1 MTDTIKQIVN
11 DHADEVRAR
20 DAALEDDV
28 QVVGHG
34 PSGWAVLSKSG
45 DFRFHD
51 ERPFDIECP
60 CIIYS
65 GLQTREAAEVA
76 RRDALAGLTDPTHRS
91 PYGPSEVPLSYFEA
105 VGRVVAKLRE
115 EGVQSEDLIGLAVG
129 IAEAAQPSKPKTGDH
144 TKLSQTQIRECPF

>member
-1 MTDTIKQIVN
+1 MTDTIEQIVN

-20 DAALEDDV
+20 EDALEDDV
-28 QVVGHG
+28 QIVGHG
-34 PSGWAVLSKSG
+34 PTGWAVMSKSG

-51 ERPFDIECP
+51 AFP

-129 IAEAAQPSKPKTGDH
+129 IAEAASGGHQDNFAGE
-144 TKLSQTQIRECPF
+144 LPF